1 MGPAARPHECRE
13 RRAVRGAEGRVPGWH
28 PRARPGGRGRRQQD
42 AGADGRPR
50 RQRPDGRRQGIAGG
64 HFCPAGDVT
73 LAVVPLF
80 RDGALHRADDVIP
93 APQAATVLNVALE
106 AKRHDGVA
114 ILGPV
119 RFAARAGETLALTG
133 PSGIGKST
141 LLRLIAGLD
150 REYDG
155 RIAAPS
161 RIAMVFQEPTLLP
174 WRSAAENLRIAARI
188 GAAEAEAALADVGL
202 AGLGARFPGQLSL
215 GQQRRLG
222 LARAFASR
230 PDLLLMD
237 EAFVSLDA
245 RMAEEMYALFLAL
258 KRRQPVT
265 TLMVTHDLEE
275 AEALADRILR
285 LDGRP
290 AVLAEDRA
298 AET

>member
-1 MGPAARPHECRE
+1 M
-13 RRAVRGAEGRVPGWH
+13 
-28 PRARPGGRGRRQQD
+28 
-42 AGADGRPR
+42 
-50 RQRPDGRRQGIAGG
+50 
-64 HFCPAGDVT
+64 T

-80 RDGALHRADDVIP
+80 RDGTAAPQPADGVTP
-93 APQAATVLNVALE
+93 APQAATVLDVALE
-106 AKRHDGVA
+106 SKSYDGA
-114 ILGPV
+114 EILGPV
-119 RFAARAGETLALTG
+119 RFAARAGETLALIG

-150 REYDG
+150 REYSG
-155 RIAAPS
+155 RVAAPS
-161 RIAMVFQEPTLLP
+161 RVAMVFQEPTLLP

-188 GAAEAEAALADVGL
+188 GAEEAEAALADVGL

-230 PDLLLMD
+230 PELLLMD

-258 KRRQPVT
+258 RQRQPVT

-290 AVLAEDRA
+290 AILAEDRA